1 MLQEEYN
8 KRQVLYN
15 PDEGKSVKREDLKK
29 VDKEYLER
37 TERGLVN
44 RLAERLGVP
53 YGMKGAY
60 LGTAVRTR
68 AIEAMRADAG
78 FAPKVFKK
86 TKKTTHMYRLSY

>member
-60 LGTAVRTR
+60 LGTAVRTQ